1 MPECLIVD
9 KELFYDINSRRLEE
23 KGCIHERKNSL

>member
-1 MPECLIVD
+1 MPECLIAD

-23 KGCIHERKNSL
+23 KGCIQGSA

>member
-1 MPECLIVD
+1 MPECVIVD

-23 KGCIHERKNSL
+23 KGCVHGKV